1 MDYAQLFG
9 IANLV
14 ALITWAALALARF
27 VPPLRR
33 WVDPAAGF
41 LVPALLAVAYVW
53 LIAPG
58 AVGVFQHNSFG
69 SLAGVTALFADPRN
83 LLAAWLHILAF
94 DLFVG
99 GWIARKSAEENI
111 SAFIVVPILLF
122 TFMFGPG
129 GYLTFMVV
137 RLALRKGAP

>member
-1 MDYAQLFG
+1 MNYAQLFG
-9 IANLV
+9 IANLI
-14 ALITWAALALARF
+14 ALVTWAALALARF
-27 VPPLRR
+27 VTPLRR
-33 WVDPAAGF
+33 FVDPAASYW
-41 LVPALLAVAYVW
+41 VPALFAAGYVW

-58 AVGVFQHNSFG
+58 FVGVLQHNSFG
-69 SLAGVTALFADPRN
+69 SLAGVATLFADPRN
-83 LLAAWLHILAF
+83 LLAAWVHILAF

-129 GYLTFMVV
+129 GYLTFMLV
-137 RLALRKGAP
+137 RLAMRKGAP